1 MQEYSIRQLAERF
14 QLPISTI
21 RYYEAAGLLTK
32 VGRTT
37 AGQRVFTE
45 GHFNRLRTI
54 CCFKH
59 AGMSIRQLQAFFAY
73 EAAEPANM
81 DAILQLLQEQKA
93 SLDGQLR
100 DLQADYAHVLRK
112 LHYYEAVKESQRNG
126 QPLPEWK
133 DYKYREYNEAP
144 VSG

>member
-1 MQEYSIRQLAERF
+1 MSHQLIVAIGRESGSGGLDIAHALAERF

-45 GHFNRLRTI
+45 GHLNRLRTI

-81 DAILQLLQEQKA
+81 DAILQLLQEQKEKLEA
-93 SLDGQLR
+93 SP
-100 DLQADYAHVLRK
+100 VLKGVSQETK
-112 LHYYEAVKESQRNG
+112 LAIR
-126 QPLPEWK
+126 
-133 DYKYREYNEAP
+133 RELGIE
-144 VSG
+144 